1 MDRVNIVHRNIT
13 SKIQQIIAEIAELSD
28 EDIAL
33 LMTAIQQRESMIR
46 QRELVEYA
54 RQAAVDLRNGK
65 LKPQSV
71 AEIIQYLREEMEI
84 EDNAPSQASVKSFK

>member
-1 MDRVNIVHRNIT
+1 MDRVNIVHKNIM

-54 RQAAVDLRNGK
+54 RQAAVDLRIGK

-71 AEIIQYLREEMEI
+71 AEIMQDLREEMEI

>member
-1 MDRVNIVHRNIT
+1 M

-71 AEIIQYLREEMEI
+71 AEIMQDLRDDRVELTAIAEI
-84 EDNAPSQASVKSFK
+84 E

>member
-1 MDRVNIVHRNIT
+1 MDRVNIVHRNIM

-54 RQAAVDLRNGK
+54 RQAAVDLRTGK

-71 AEIIQYLREEMEI
+71 AEIMQDLREEMEEDEI
-84 EDNAPSQASVKSFK
+84 EKSS

>member
-1 MDRVNIVHRNIT
+1 MDRVNIVHRNIM

-71 AEIIQYLREEMEI
+71 AEIMQDLRDDRVELTAIAEI
-84 EDNAPSQASVKSFK
+84 E